1 MRTAILRLLYFL
13 LYFYLRDQLR
23 AQSSVTSMGK
33 VYLLPP
39 IGEKLPPPGGA
50 TAHRQQSLPGAELRR
65 QQVVAG
71 FLGARLQSFQFFDA
85 GRGVDQRGGSRS
97 AQLLHVVMGRVAA
110 WTPRRSTWRHLGSCG
125 NNTHLIVSNR
135 RHKIDKHLDTLL
147 QGLFDCV
154 TKGRLR
160 GGAWVVGVA

>member
-23 AQSSVTSMGK
+23 AQRSVTSMGK
-33 VYLLPP
+33 LHLLPP
-39 IGEKLPPPGGA
+39 IVSSRA
-50 TAHRQQSLPGAELRR
+50 ASLPGAELRR

-71 FLGARLQSFQFFDA
+71 FLGSRLQSFQFFDA

-97 AQLLHVVMGRVAA
+97 AQLLHLVMGRVAT

-125 NNTHLIVSNR
+125 NNTNLIVSNR
-135 RHKIDKHLDTLL
+135 RHRIDKHLDTLL
-147 QGLFDCV
+147 VQGLFDCV